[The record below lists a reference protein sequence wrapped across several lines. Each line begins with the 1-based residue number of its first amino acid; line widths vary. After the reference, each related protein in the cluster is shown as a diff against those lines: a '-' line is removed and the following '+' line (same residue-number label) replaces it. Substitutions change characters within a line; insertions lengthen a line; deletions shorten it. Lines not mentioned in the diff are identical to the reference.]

1 MTRDVQTVSPET
13 SLASA
18 ARKMRIWDIGF
29 LPVTDRG
36 IVLGVVTDRDIALRG
51 LGEGRMPE
59 TTTIRQIMTPLVVWC
74 YEDEVLTD
82 AAEIMEENQVR
93 RLVVFDR
100 MNRLAGLLSLDDL
113 ATFMSSDRLLGSVL
127 RRLSTAA

>member
-1 MTRDVQTVSPET
+1 MTRDVQTVSPDT

-29 LPVTDRG
+29 LPVMDRG

-100 MNRLAGLLSLDDL
+100 MNRLVGLLSLDDL

-127 RRLSTAA
+127 RHLSAAA